1 MNKLCVILLFTVASH
16 CCLSVSAKDTSA
28 TFKKSKLIVEEL
40 KEDAPELRHEP
51 NAKKSEYAVKAVKLL
66 QANDR
71 QGAIK
76 MVTKGIAKDPE
87 YGELYTLRAM
97 LYSDV
102 GNYKSALAYC
112 DKAISFS

>member
-51 NAKKSEYAVKAVKLL
+51 NAKAKEIFLKEGSSDMASK
-66 QANDR
+66 ANDLLR
-71 QGAIK
+71 KAKSG
-76 MVTKGIAKDPE
+76 TKI
-87 YGELYTLRAM
+87 
-97 LYSDV
+97 
-102 GNYKSALAYC
+102 
-112 DKAISFS
+112 